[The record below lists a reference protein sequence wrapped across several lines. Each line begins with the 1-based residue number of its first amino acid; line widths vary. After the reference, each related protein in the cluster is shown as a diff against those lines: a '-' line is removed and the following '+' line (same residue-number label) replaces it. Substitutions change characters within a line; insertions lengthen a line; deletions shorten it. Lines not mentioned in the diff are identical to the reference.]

1 MFGYCK
7 NSMRRF
13 YLPLLLFTLC
23 FAACKNDEPKDSPV
37 NTRQGYMGLF
47 PEAKYVG
54 MSTCAT
60 CHKEIYDS
68 FLRTGMGQ
76 SFKVAQM
83 GKSVA
88 DFSKSDVTDATTGYE
103 YHAQWMRDSLFVT
116 EKLAPNHQLTK
127 QVNFIVGSGQHTN
140 SHMWSQNGYLYQV
153 PMTFYSQKKKW
164 DLPPGFEGGNNTRF
178 DRKIG
183 LECMACHNAYPDF
196 IMGSENKYKSVPQGI
211 NCERC
216 HGPGSYHVKLRSET
230 APVDTAKEIDYSIVN
245 PAKLPVERQFDI
257 CQRCHLQGNTVLK
270 PNRSFFDFKPGDTL
284 SNYLSVF
291 VPRYA
296 DDATF
301 IMASHAE
308 RLKMS
313 KCFNASL
320 KNIQNDHSLKP
331 YKNALTCVTCHNP
344 HKSVRETNANVF
356 NEACQKCHNSN
367 QSLAKQHAPGTK
379 LINCVGCHMPASGSI
394 DIPHVS
400 VHDHYIRVPVKKE
413 LKEGIKRFKG
423 LFAVNEKQPA
433 NEIKAQAYLN
443 QYEKFESDP
452 MYLDSAAYFI
462 AHSDYT
468 KRVAIEIRYHFIKKD
483 FNALVNFVQRFGVD
497 SLIGQFKNKSFDN
510 HDAWVLYR
518 AGEAF
523 YAIGNFVLA
532 EKLYAAATQLAPFNM
547 EFKNKLGSALAMRGK
562 KEQAVN
568 LYEEILTEQPWFV
581 PAYTSLGYLRML
593 QGNSTEAIR
602 LYLNG
607 LKYDP
612 RNIQLLTN
620 IAGYYLYTN
629 NKTEAAVWLRKILAV
644 DPKNQLAMQAIKS
657 IALQ

>member
-1 MFGYCK
+1 MFGYFK
-7 NSMRRF
+7 NSMRS
-13 YLPLLLFTLC
+13 LILLLILVTLF
-23 FAACKNDEPKDSPV
+23 FAGCVTDVTSDTSVIN
-37 NTRQGYMGLF
+37 RQVYMGLF
-47 PEAKYVG
+47 PDAKYVG

-60 CHKEIYDS
+60 CHQAIYES

-76 SFKVAQM
+76 SFKVAQRN
-83 GKSVA
+83 KSVA
-88 DFSKSDVTDATTGYE
+88 DFSKADVADTTTGYE
-103 YHAQWMRDSLFVT
+103 YHAQWDKDSLFVT
-116 EKLAPNHQLTK
+116 ERLVPDHQFTK
-127 QVNFIVGSGQHTN
+127 QVNYIVGSGQHTN
-140 SHMWSQNGYLYQV
+140 SHLWLQNGYLYQV
-153 PMTFYSQKKKW
+153 PMTFYSQKRKW

-183 LECMACHNAYPDF
+183 LECMACHNAFPDF
-196 IMGSENKYKSVPQGI
+196 IMGSENKYRSLPQGI

-216 HGPGSYHVKLRSET
+216 HGPGSYHVKLRSESP
-230 APVDTAKEIDYSIVN
+230 PVDTAKEIDYSIVN

-284 SNYLSVF
+284 SKYLSVF

-296 DDATF
+296 DDETF

-320 KNIQNDHSLKP
+320 KHVQNDRTLKP

-344 HKSVRETNANVF
+344 HKSVKETNANVF
-356 NEACQKCHNSN
+356 NEACQKCHNSK
-367 QSLAKQHAPGTK
+367 QQLASQHAPDK
-379 LINCVGCHMPASGSI
+379 QINNCISCHMPASGSI

-400 VHDHYIRVPVKKE
+400 VHDHYIRVPVKRE

-423 LFAVNEKQPA
+423 LCAVNEKQPNNA
-433 NEIKAQAYLN
+433 IKAQAYLN
-443 QYEKFESDP
+443 QYEKFEPDP
-452 MYLDSAAYFI
+452 MYLDSAAHFI
-462 AHSDYT
+462 GQTEKT
-468 KRVAIEIRYHFIKKD
+468 KRVELEIRYYFIKKD
-483 FNALVNFVQRFGVD
+483 YNSLLNLLKRIGVD
-497 SLIGQFKNKSFDN
+497 SLIHQFKNTSFDN

-523 YAIGNFVLA
+523 YATGNYVFA
-532 EKLYAAATQLAPFNM
+532 EKLYAAASLLAPFNL

-562 KEQAVN
+562 KEVAIA

-593 QGNSTEAIR
+593 QGNTSEAIR
-602 LYLNG
+602 LYQNG

-612 RNIQLLTN
+612 INMQLLMN
-620 IAGYYLYTN
+620 ITGYYLYTN
-629 NKTEAAVWLRKILAV
+629 NKKEAEIWLRKILKV
-644 DPKNQLAMQAIKS
+644 DPKNQQAIQALKT
-657 IALQ
+657 IAHR